1 MCQMQS
7 RSPPLVTH
15 SNAPVAIRIRRLE
28 AMLSFVVLALLSTWA
43 AFWVIRLAV
52 RYGMNDALRVNRT

>member
-1 MCQMQS
+1 MPNAS
-7 RSPPLVTH
+7 RSPPLVTP